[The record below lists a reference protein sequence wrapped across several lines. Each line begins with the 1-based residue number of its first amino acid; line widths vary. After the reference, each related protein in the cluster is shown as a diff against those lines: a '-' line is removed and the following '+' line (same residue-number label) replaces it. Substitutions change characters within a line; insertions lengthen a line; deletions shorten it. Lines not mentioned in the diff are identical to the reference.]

1 VLGGLPRMPRCDV
14 PRHDYR
20 FRKYACGDTLEC
32 LLLVCL
38 NVVMPAPGGACC
50 GLPQRNVGSAPA
62 RAGVKA
68 GLSWKAR
75 FQEDVHTYDK
85 SLR

>member
-1 VLGGLPRMPRCDV
+1 
-14 PRHDYR
+14 
-20 FRKYACGDTLEC
+20 

-62 RAGVKA
+62 RADVKA